1 MNAGPA
7 IALSVGLG
15 IIYGGMLLAI
25 ILGLIASGRDEQR

>member
-1 MNAGPA
+1 MDAGPA

-25 ILGLIASGRDEQR
+25 IAGLIAAGREEH